1 MSDVLPENRQEQGN
15 SDRSVEQAV
24 LEASS
29 HVVKQLAPETPL
41 PGRAKITAPLAGEL
55 EAPARL
61 IPRITKQL
69 TLEEL
74 DMQTVT
80 LALSS
85 SPSGAKITRPLAAHM
100 LSEQTAAPAPV
111 SLSADLL
118 PVSPASAEPSDL
130 SSPLPASAEPANP
143 PSSSPGTTESPDS
156 PLSSPVSVES
166 SAPPSVLSASEEVED
181 SELEQITSPDLA
193 RVPTVSLAEIAQE
206 GVDALAHHPTSP
218 LADAEPTVQSEL
230 MLHPTGPLAQS
241 SPALSVAATALPHST
256 QSVEP
261 ALRALPP
268 AFSPGRAVRQR
279 GGSLQGYMPHSTL
292 RSGSQQRKLKRIYRL
307 QYFARKH
314 LRRARADDRRSR
326 RRLWTTIWTTTSTLF
341 LLSLALGGVVSYIAY
356 NFIVATQGTYAGQV
370 LTLRD
375 LLPPDNLKI
384 YDSQGVLIDQM
395 TDQGIHT
402 EVSYKQIAPNLVN
415 ATVAIEDRT
424 FWQNSGVDLMG
435 ILRAAIA
442 DLDSGQQ
449 VQGGS
454 TITQQ
459 LIKKL
464 IVGDADDAKRKLNE
478 LVLAPQVNSHY
489 SKQDIMEMYLNT
501 IYYGHQAYGIDAAA
515 TAYFGLVDKD
525 GKSAASQLDL
535 AQAAMLAGLPRNA
548 SLYDPVINPTTTSAR
563 FYNVLQAMVAQH
575 LITQIQAQAAYQEG
589 TAPNFFHFSS
599 PTLLDQAPHFDEYV
613 LSQLEQM
620 YHLSRAQLSRSG
632 LVVYTTIDVA
642 LQNKILKIMQ
652 EHIAEIRDAH
662 HVTNAA
668 EVLIDFHTGAII
680 SMLGSI
686 DYYNKAIDGQYNV
699 ALAYRQPG
707 SSFKPYVYVTAFA
720 QGASPAQAVDD
731 ASTTFNVP
739 DSNPPTYTPSN
750 YDLHF
755 HGHMTLRCAL
765 QNSLNVPAVRV
776 LQHVGI
782 NNAMA
787 TAQAMGITSYEGTP
801 GLSLV
806 LGGLDVRLL
815 DHTSA
820 FGVFANDGVRQPY
833 YSISKIV
840 KGTTGKVLFQHQST
854 AGTQVLSPQLAYMM
868 TSVLS
873 DNTSRTP
880 EFFDCNVLQLY
891 ANSQQD
897 CYNGNRGVVRPAAA
911 KTGTTQDFRDNWT
924 VGYTTDY
931 VMGVWAGNDDNS
943 AMSNVTGVQGAAP
956 IWHDA
961 MLLAEQ
967 GHPIQDFQNPG
978 GLQRAT
984 VTYADGVKASDWFL
998 PGTVPQ
1004 DAQPAPGSDQGD
1016 QPTSAT
1022 PYCSTFS
1029 YAFQPPAGGGIPSN
1043 GAWW

>member
-1 MSDVLPENRQEQGN
+1 MSEFPLDITREGSDAQGEQPA
-15 SDRSVEQAV
+15 VEAYQ
-24 LEASS
+24 LITQASS
-29 HVVKQLAPETPL
+29 SDTPL
-41 PGRAKITAPLAGEL
+41 PIRAKITIPLFGASQAASASL
-55 EAPARL
+55 T
-61 IPRITKQL
+61 PR
-69 TLEEL
+69 
-74 DMQTVT
+74 
-80 LALSS
+80 
-85 SPSGAKITRPLAAHM
+85 ITRPLA
-100 LSEQTAAPAPV
+100 
-111 SLSADLL
+111 
-118 PVSPASAEPSDL
+118 
-130 SSPLPASAEPANP
+130 
-143 PSSSPGTTESPDS
+143 
-156 PLSSPVSVES
+156 
-166 SAPPSVLSASEEVED
+166 SEESD
-181 SELEQITSPDLA
+181 IQIVT
-193 RVPTVSLAEIAQE
+193 
-206 GVDALAHHPTSP
+206 
-218 LADAEPTVQSEL
+218 
-230 MLHPTGPLAQS
+230 
-241 SPALSVAATALPHST
+241 PALSSSLPDAKIIRSPAPQMMGEQTSTPTPPPAETSASAALAPQNNTPTRPSLDQIEPHPLLAKPLPVAALPQAIQARQST
-256 QSVEP
+256 RPSI
-261 ALRALPP
+261 PP
-268 AFSPGRAVRQR
+268 GQGNAHATHQQGR
-279 GGSLQGYMPHSTL
+279 SLQPYAPRVLLHASI
-292 RSGSQQRKLKRIYRL
+292 SQRKLKRIYRL
-307 QYFARKH
+307 QYFSRKH
-314 LRRARADDRRSR
+314 LRRARISDHRERRH
-326 RRLWTTIWTTTSTLF
+326 LWTTIWTTTASLF
-341 LLSLALGGVVSYIAY
+341 LLFLLIVGVTSYIAY

-384 YDSQGVLIDQM
+384 YDAQGNLIDQM

-402 EVSYKQIAPNLVN
+402 QVPYKQIAPDLVN

-424 FWQNSGVDLMG
+424 FWQNSGVDITG
-435 ILRAAIA
+435 ILRAALA
-442 DLDSGQQ
+442 DLESGQA

-459 LIKKL
+459 LIKQL
-464 IVGDADDAKRKLNE
+464 IVGNANDASRKLSE
-478 LVLAPQVNSHY
+478 LVLAPQLDSHY

-515 TAYFGLVDKD
+515 TVYFGLLDKD
-525 GKSAASQLDL
+525 GQSAASQLDL
-535 AQAAMLAGLPRNA
+535 AQAAFLAGLPRNA
-548 SLYDPVINPTTTSAR
+548 SLYDPATHFVTASSR
-563 FYNVLQAMVAQH
+563 FYDVLQAMVAQH
-575 LITQIQAQAAYQEG
+575 YITQVQAQTAYQEG
-589 TAPNFFHFSS
+589 QAPDFFRSS
-599 PTLLDQAPHFDEYV
+599 PTLQDQAPHFDEYV
-613 LSQLEQM
+613 LTQLEQM

-632 LVVYTTIDVA
+632 LAVYTTIDVA
-642 LQNKILKIMQ
+642 LQNQILTVMQ
-652 EHIAEIRDAH
+652 QHIAEIRDAH

-686 DYYNKAIDGQYNV
+686 DYNNSAIDGQFNV

-731 ASTTFNVP
+731 ASTTFSVP
-739 DSNPPTYTPSN
+739 NSNPPTYTPSN
-750 YDLHF
+750 YDQHF

-776 LQHVGI
+776 LQHVGV

-806 LGGLDVRLL
+806 LGGLDVRLI

-820 FGVFANDGVRQPY
+820 IGVFANNGVRQPY

-840 KGTTGKVLFQHQST
+840 KGTTGQVLFQHQT
-854 AGTQVLSPQLAYMM
+854 TPGTQVISPQLAYMM

-897 CYNGNRGVVRPAAA
+897 CYNGNRGAVRPAAA

-943 AMSNVTGVQGAAP
+943 PMINVTGVQGAAP

-967 GHPIQDFQNPG
+967 GHPIQNFQNPG
-978 GLQRAT
+978 GLQQAT
-984 VTYADGVKASDWFL
+984 VTYLDGVTSTDWFL
-998 PGTVPQ
+998 PGTVPNNAKQTPTPTPNQ
-1004 DAQPAPGSDQGD
+1004 DTQPA
-1016 QPTSAT
+1016 TAT

-1029 YAFQPPAGGGIPSN
+1029 YAFQPPAAGGIPSN
-1043 GAWW
+1043 GEWW